1 MRATL
6 HRPPHSSALL
16 PRLAW
21 AASLLSPLVLGALL
35 WHGQP
40 EPPATPGADQRWT
53 LRSVPPGAEVLDE
66 RGQRLGITPLT
77 HQGPARPGRAR
88 LLLRKA
94 GFIDQRLELAMTG
107 EVSLYLDLVRSA
119 P

>member
-1 MRATL
+1 MRAL
-6 HRPPHSSALL
+6 HLPPPHGSALL

-21 AASLLSPLVLGALL
+21 AAPLLMPLALGALL
-35 WHGQP
+35 WHGPP
-40 EPPATPGADQRWT
+40 ERPATPGVGQRWT

-88 LLLRKA
+88 LVLRKA
-94 GFIDQRLELAMTG
+94 GFADQRLELAMSG
-107 EVSLYLDLVRSA
+107 EVSLYLDLVRTA